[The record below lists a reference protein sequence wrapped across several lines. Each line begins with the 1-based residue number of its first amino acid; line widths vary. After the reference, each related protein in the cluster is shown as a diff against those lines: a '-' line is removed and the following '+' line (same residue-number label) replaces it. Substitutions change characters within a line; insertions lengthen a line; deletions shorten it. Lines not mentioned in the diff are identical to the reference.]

1 MLLNNCTATT
11 STKNISSNSLD
22 NPFINKG
29 FSLIYNDKFYYD
41 KVISKKIDERSLI
54 IFQKNLKKNTIVKIT
69 NILNNKSIIGTVGSN
84 ADYPLFNNAV
94 LSLRIADEIGLNE
107 NEPYVEI
114 LEVLEDAIFVAK
126 RAKTFEEEKK
136 VADKA
141 PVNNINISDLNTK
154 QTNTKNE
161 LNKNFSYE
169 IKIADFYFNDTA
181 SLLINRIVKET
192 LIKDA
197 KIKKI
202 NEKKYRVYA
211 GPFNNINSLQKS
223 FNDISIL
230 EFENI
235 EIIKKMIKLRLITL
249 LLTLLLTAN
258 ANAAFDVKARTAILQ
273 DYLSGEIL
281 FEKDADKSIYP
292 ASMTKI
298 MTAIIAFDLIR
309 SGDLNLDEKFLISE
323 NAWRL
328 SSAGYSSMF
337 IMVGDEV
344 SVENLLRGIIVASG
358 NDACVSLAEG
368 IAGTEDEFAVM
379 MTAKAKEIGMDNT
392 NFANSSGINN
402 TENVS
407 TVRDI
412 MIMSRYLIKEFPEE
426 YKYFAE
432 KEFTWDRTGGDP
444 ITQGNRN
451 PLLYKS
457 LGADGIKTGYLA
469 VEKYS
474 LASSVERNGRRL
486 IAVGSGFNTKNDR
499 SRESAKLL
507 TWGLTNFDLVE
518 ITRANTPIE
527 DIGVWLGK
535 KDTVKTYIKN
545 DIYKTIPK
553 AKKRLLKLSLNYN
566 GPIQAPIKKD
576 DILGKLKLTYNGDL
590 IEEYDL
596 LAYEDVKKLNVFSR
610 LMKSINFL
618 IWGDV

>member
-1 MLLNNCTATT
+1 
-11 STKNISSNSLD
+11 
-22 NPFINKG
+22 
-29 FSLIYNDKFYYD
+29 
-41 KVISKKIDERSLI
+41 
-54 IFQKNLKKNTIVKIT
+54 
-69 NILNNKSIIGTVGSN
+69 
-84 ADYPLFNNAV
+84 
-94 LSLRIADEIGLNE
+94 
-107 NEPYVEI
+107 
-114 LEVLEDAIFVAK
+114 
-126 RAKTFEEEKK
+126 
-136 VADKA
+136 
-141 PVNNINISDLNTK
+141 
-154 QTNTKNE
+154 
-161 LNKNFSYE
+161 
-169 IKIADFYFNDTA
+169 
-181 SLLINRIVKET
+181 
-192 LIKDA
+192 
-197 KIKKI
+197 
-202 NEKKYRVYA
+202 
-211 GPFNNINSLQKS
+211 
-223 FNDISIL
+223 
-230 EFENI
+230 
-235 EIIKKMIKLRLITL
+235 MIKLRLITI

-258 ANAAFDVKARTAILQ
+258 SNAAFEIKARTAILQ

-309 SGDLNLDEKFLISE
+309 SGDLSLDEKFLVSE

-358 NDACVSLAEG
+358 NDACVALAEG

-379 MTAKAKEIGMDNT
+379 MTAKAKEIGMNNT
-392 NFANSSGINN
+392 NFANSSGIND
-402 TENVS
+402 TENLS

-412 MIMSRYLIKEFPEE
+412 MLMSNYLIKEFPEE

-457 LGADGIKTGYLA
+457 FGADGIKTGYLA

-474 LASSVERNGRRL
+474 LASSVYRNGRRL

-518 ITRANTPIE
+518 ITKVNTPIE
-527 DIGVWLGK
+527 DVDVWLGK

-553 AKKRLLKLSLNYN
+553 GKKRLLKVSLNYN

-576 DILGKLKLTYNGDL
+576 DILGKLKLTFDGEL

-610 LMKSINFL
+610 LMKSVNFL

>member
-1 MLLNNCTATT
+1 
-11 STKNISSNSLD
+11 
-22 NPFINKG
+22 
-29 FSLIYNDKFYYD
+29 
-41 KVISKKIDERSLI
+41 
-54 IFQKNLKKNTIVKIT
+54 
-69 NILNNKSIIGTVGSN
+69 
-84 ADYPLFNNAV
+84 
-94 LSLRIADEIGLNE
+94 
-107 NEPYVEI
+107 
-114 LEVLEDAIFVAK
+114 
-126 RAKTFEEEKK
+126 
-136 VADKA
+136 
-141 PVNNINISDLNTK
+141 
-154 QTNTKNE
+154 
-161 LNKNFSYE
+161 
-169 IKIADFYFNDTA
+169 
-181 SLLINRIVKET
+181 
-192 LIKDA
+192 
-197 KIKKI
+197 
-202 NEKKYRVYA
+202 
-211 GPFNNINSLQKS
+211 
-223 FNDISIL
+223 
-230 EFENI
+230 
-235 EIIKKMIKLRLITL
+235 MIKFKLITI
-249 LLTLLLTAN
+249 LLTVLLTVN
-258 ANAAFDVKARTAILQ
+258 SNAAFDVKARTAILQ

-298 MTAIIAFDLIR
+298 MTTIIAFDLIK
-309 SGDLNLDEKFLISE
+309 SGDLNLDEKFLVSE

-344 SVENLLRGIIVASG
+344 SVENLLKGIIVASG
-358 NDACVSLAEG
+358 NDACVALAEG

-412 MIMSRYLIKEFPEE
+412 MLMSNYLIKEFPEE

-486 IAVGSGFNTKNDR
+486 IAVGSGFNTKNER

-518 ITRANTPIE
+518 ITKANTPIE
-527 DIGVWLGK
+527 DIDVWLGK
-535 KDTVKTYIKN
+535 KNTVKTYIKN

-576 DILGKLKLTYNGDL
+576 DILGKLKLTYNGEL